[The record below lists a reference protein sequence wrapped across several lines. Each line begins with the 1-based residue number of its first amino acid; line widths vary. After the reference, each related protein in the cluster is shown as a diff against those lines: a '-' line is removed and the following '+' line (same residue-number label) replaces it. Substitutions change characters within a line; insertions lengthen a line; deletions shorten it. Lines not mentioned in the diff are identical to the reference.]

1 MVQEKVVK
9 STDEPSLSVAL
20 KSSDRKKWIDA
31 IEEEF
36 DCLSTMILGTRW
48 TLSHLGQRFY
58 QRESY
63 LRSRGTLWVR
73 RKGTTQDW
81 WLVETFSLSLW
92 TIYNSMLLLLA

>member
-36 DCLSTMILGTRW
+36 DC
-48 TLSHLGQRFY
+48 
-58 QRESY
+58 
-63 LRSRGTLWVR
+63 
-73 RKGTTQDW
+73 
-81 WLVETFSLSLW
+81 
-92 TIYNSMLLLLA
+92 